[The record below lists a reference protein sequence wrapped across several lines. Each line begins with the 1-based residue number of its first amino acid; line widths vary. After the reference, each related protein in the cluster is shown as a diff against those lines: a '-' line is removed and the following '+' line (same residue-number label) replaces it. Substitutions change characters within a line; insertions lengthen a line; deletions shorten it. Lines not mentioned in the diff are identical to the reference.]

1 MRTPLELELV
11 ADLDAVRAGL
21 GDLRLEIAA
30 DLVAVERDPVPAA
43 ALVEADRPEV
53 LVRRDEPGTPEATAR
68 DVVFD
73 GLQKRPPDA
82 PALHQPLDRRSLD
95 LSAVRAEHDVAD
107 ALAAQLRDEARE
119 RGHRLGEAAAA
130 RDP

>member
-21 GDLRLEIAA
+21 GDLRLEIPA

-53 LVRRDEPGTPEATAR
+53 LVRRDEPGTPEPTAR
-68 DVVFD
+68 DVVLD
-73 GLQKRPPDA
+73 GLQERPPHA
-82 PALHQPLDRRSLD
+82 AALHEALDRRPSTGRGRCRGRCPW
-95 LSAVRAEHDVAD
+95 SRRRA
-107 ALAAQLRDEARE
+107 R
-119 RGHRLGEAAAA
+119 
-130 RDP
+130 